1 MDVLANSPLLEH
13 FSASVRTAAAKR
25 AVEELRIHMLAGKD
39 VDLSRATEIA
49 VSVASELS
57 SPAIHRAINMSG
69 VVLHTGLGRSRLAP
83 AVAEAIRAAAEDH
96 CSVEF
101 DLDTGGRGDRQLHV
115 REMLCHLTGA
125 EDAMVVNN
133 AAAALVLSLRALAC
147 EKEVLLSRG
156 QMVEIGGSFRVPDIV
171 RESGCRLV
179 EVGTTNRTHLKDY
192 KVGPQTG
199 AILICHRSNFEVV
212 GFVSEPTL
220 AELAGLGVPVVDDM
234 GTGCLVNLQK
244 FGLTPTKTM
253 SDSIRDGASLAIG
266 SGDKLL
272 GGPQAGIVVGK
283 RELVQQIKGH
293 PLARAVRVDK
303 LTLAGLRATL
313 ALYTS
318 GRELEIPTIKYLAR
332 SLEEV
337 KLLAE
342 ALAGAIGSR
351 ARVEP
356 SVCEIGGGSGP
367 GTEVPSYRVGIE
379 VSSPD
384 DFARMLR
391 QSTPAV
397 IGRIEKG
404 TFWLDPRTAEP
415 QEVDK
420 TAILVRE
427 CLR

>member
-1 MDVLANSPLLEH
+1 
-13 FSASVRTAAAKR
+13 
-25 AVEELRIHMLAGKD
+25 
-39 VDLSRATEIA
+39 
-49 VSVASELS
+49 
-57 SPAIHRAINMSG
+57 MSG

-367 GTEVPSYRVGIE
+367 GTEVASYRVGIE